1 MCETLIPAS
10 EIEKNRVYLDLEVN
24 LWTEYSWTHN
34 KLNPAAYTGED
45 RSKFELAD
53 SWPDHIPKF
62 KDTKKSCLLSQM
74 QRKISQES
82 DMDESDSDKKA
93 YEDSLINV
101 SGISINVSDSTPSL
115 LRNSRRY
122 TYSDKILA
130 GIEKKEK
137 AEADY
142 VKYLMALLSSA
153 DSLGQ
158 VKQILSDKGELSE
171 DMREALD
178 RAINQ
183 EEKEQK
189 KASKVPIQLIIKK
202 IQIMKNRERIPEL
215 YKLYNK
221 NQVKLQKY
229 EHRIFNSTLEP
240 TQSEREERRVLSNL
254 GSGFLAELL
263 WIDENLNPNL
273 CTGEKKE
280 KLKLAESWPN
290 SVPNFEDI
298 IKSCRLSQMQRKI
311 SQESDMDESDS
322 DENAYE
328 DSLINVS
335 GISLE

>member
-101 SGISINVSDSTPSL
+101 SGISI
-115 LRNSRRY
+115 
-122 TYSDKILA
+122 K
-130 GIEKKEK
+130 
-137 AEADY
+137 
-142 VKYLMALLSSA
+142 
-153 DSLGQ
+153 
-158 VKQILSDKGELSE
+158 
-171 DMREALD
+171 
-178 RAINQ
+178 
-183 EEKEQK
+183 
-189 KASKVPIQLIIKK
+189 
-202 IQIMKNRERIPEL
+202 
-215 YKLYNK
+215 
-221 NQVKLQKY
+221 KY